1 MSALLKFLVEFEVER
16 PGTVPAAL
24 PDLGGDLA
32 LLDPVDEPAPDL
44 AFDIENDIDMAP
56 LAPPVDPVAEAV
68 AAALA
73 EAETAHAAA
82 LEALAERHA
91 ADLVEARA
99 RWAAEEAVPLAD
111 GFRQALASLEEILGD
126 AAGAALEPLVEEA
139 LRLVAVRELRAAITD
154 LVTAGLGGR
163 IAVSGPADLIDA
175 LVLALSEAGI
185 DAAAMD
191 ITHGNTAEVSV
202 VADNSAIET
211 RLGAVTEALQRRLG
225 DRS

>member
-16 PGTVPAAL
+16 PGTVPAAP
-24 PDLGGDLA
+24 PDLGGHLA
-32 LLDPVDEPAPDL
+32 LLDPADEPAPDL
-44 AFDIENDIDMAP
+44 AFDIDIAP
-56 LAPPVDPVAEAV
+56 LEPPVDPVAEAV

-73 EAETAHAAA
+73 QAETAHAAA

-111 GFRQALASLEEILGD
+111 GFRQALASLGETLGD

-139 LRLVAVRELRAAITD
+139 LRLVAVRELRAAIAD

>member
-16 PGTVPAAL
+16 PGTVPAAP

-44 AFDIENDIDMAP
+44 AFDIDMAP
-56 LAPPVDPVAEAV
+56 LEPPVDPVAEAV

-73 EAETAHAAA
+73 QAETAHAAA

-111 GFRQALASLEEILGD
+111 GFRQALASLEETLGD
-126 AAGAALEPLVEEA
+126 AAGAALEPIVEEA
-139 LRLVAVRELRAAITD
+139 LRLVAVRELRAAIAD

>member
-16 PGTVPAAL
+16 PGTVPAAP
-24 PDLGGDLA
+24 PDLGGHLA

-44 AFDIENDIDMAP
+44 AFDIDIAP
-56 LAPPVDPVAEAV
+56 LEPPVDPVAEAV

-111 GFRQALASLEEILGD
+111 GFRQALASLEETLGD
-126 AAGAALEPLVEEA
+126 AAGAALEPIVEEA

>member
-16 PGTVPAAL
+16 PGTVPAAP
-24 PDLGGDLA
+24 PDLGGHLA
-32 LLDPVDEPAPDL
+32 LLDPADESAPDL
-44 AFDIENDIDMAP
+44 AFDIDIAP
-56 LAPPVDPVAEAV
+56 LEPPVDPVAEAV

-73 EAETAHAAA
+73 QAETAHAAA

-91 ADLVEARA
+91 ADLVEVRA

-111 GFRQALASLEEILGD
+111 GFRQALASLEETLGD
-126 AAGAALEPLVEEA
+126 AAGAALEPIVEEA
-139 LRLVAVRELRAAITD
+139 LRLVAVRELRAAIAD

>member
-16 PGTVPAAL
+16 PGTVPAAP
-24 PDLGGDLA
+24 PDLGGHLA

-44 AFDIENDIDMAP
+44 AFDIDIAP
-56 LAPPVDPVAEAV
+56 LEPPVDPVTEAV

-111 GFRQALASLEEILGD
+111 GFRQALASLEETLGD

-139 LRLVAVRELRAAITD
+139 LRLVAVRELRAAIAD

>member
-16 PGTVPAAL
+16 PGTVPAAP
-24 PDLGGDLA
+24 PDVGGDLA

-44 AFDIENDIDMAP
+44 AFDIDMVP
-56 LAPPVDPVAEAV
+56 PEPPVDPVAEAV

-73 EAETAHAAA
+73 EAGTAHAAA
-82 LEALAERHA
+82 LAALAERHA

-111 GFRQALASLEEILGD
+111 GFRQALASLEETLGD
-126 AAGAALEPLVEEA
+126 AAGAALEPLVEDA
-139 LRLVAVRELRAAITD
+139 LRLVAVRELRAAIAD

-175 LVLALSEAGI
+175 LMLALGEAGI
-185 DAAAMD
+185 DPAALD
-191 ITHGNTAEVSV
+191 VTHGSTAEVSV